1 MSSWLTLSPTEED
14 VAERIEQ
21 VQTDVQQTE
30 TSQTTEE
37 REIST
42 TQQHNVPETEGQLMG
57 AEHRVTPPPT
67 APVAQR
73 LLRARSHLAPFSFP
87 QVGFLV
93 YLLVGVSH
101 VALYYLKM
109 FQVVLLFCPN
119 RFYQFWYFGSS
130 FIVLEYN
137 FDGYYRLSHE
147 VATNRQLIFNRRQNR
162 LYICHLMW
170 YDGQLTVIV
179 GRVLNSSEFRMRKT
193 PYDHLL
199 WIF

>member
-1 MSSWLTLSPTEED
+1 MSSCLTLSPTEED
-14 VAERIEQ
+14 AAERIEQ

-57 AEHRVTPPPT
+57 VEHRVTPPPT

-87 QVGFLV
+87 QVSSRSLFTCG
-93 YLLVGVSH
+93 GKSCRSM
-101 VALYYLKM
+101 KM
-109 FQVVLLFCPN
+109 FQVVFFALTVFIN
-119 RFYQFWYFGSS
+119 SDNFGSS
-130 FIVLEYN
+130 FIALEYN
-137 FDGYYRLSHE
+137 FDGYYRLSHK
-147 VATNRQLIFNRRQNR
+147 VATNWQLIFNRRQNR
-162 LYICHLMW
+162 PYICHLMW

-179 GRVLNSSEFRMRKT
+179 GRVLNSSEFRMRIT
-193 PYDHLL
+193 PYNHLL
-199 WIF
+199 LIF